1 MIDFTELEQA
11 SQQALG
17 LARTQ
22 GLTLRGN
29 VTTPMEDHCIRL
41 RTPRIINDAIEAS
54 PELKS
59 FAESRAQMESQIAM
73 EWIYDNIDAVP
84 VSDGQ
89 IRVTAIG
96 DASDKKELQRLL
108 KVMAS
113 SYVNYVD
120 DHFRQSLT
128 AVWADPAK
136 SAGKVTQEPSRWRVN
151 WTFRR

>member
-1 MIDFTELEQA
+1 MQMLENWQAAISSNLANASTPGFQKTVFQIATPVTETEE
-11 SQQALG
+11 G
-17 LARTQ
+17 
-22 GLTLRGN
+22 GLTN
-29 VTTPMEDHCIRL
+29 E
-41 RTPRIINDAIEAS
+41 S
-54 PELKS
+54 PLPIG
-59 FAESRAQMESQIAM
+59 AAQRAFS
-73 EWIYDNIDAVP
+73 N
-84 VSDGQ
+84 GQ

-136 SAGKVTQEPSRWRVN
+136 SAGKVTQEPTGWRVN
-151 WTFRR
+151 WAFRR